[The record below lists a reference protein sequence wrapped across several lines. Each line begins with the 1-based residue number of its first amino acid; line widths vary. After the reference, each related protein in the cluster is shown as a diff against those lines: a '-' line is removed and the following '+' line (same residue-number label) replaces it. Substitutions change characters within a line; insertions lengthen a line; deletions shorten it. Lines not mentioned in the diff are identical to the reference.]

1 MPSLAHQQ
9 EIITAGINA
18 PSADNSQPMLYA
30 WQENQLQLWIDTTRA
45 GKASDNRWVLADIA
59 LGAVIENCIIAA
71 NALGYQHTCHYFP
84 DDKDDSHVAN
94 ISFET
99 SEKAPNGDLAQFINK
114 RCTDRRLP
122 FKGKIAAEELD
133 QLAQCVEHS
142 SCKLTYDLVSFGNSP
157 PALPVIT
164 KAESIRFKSKILHQE
179 LFSTVKF
186 DNTHADEGMPVE
198 VLAIEKPALPMFK
211 LLSSWKW
218 MNRLNKIGAHK
229 MLGMRSVYLP
239 IITSPALC
247 LLSIKDNDRVSIIE
261 GGRSFQ
267 HLWLKATELG
277 MSLQPYA
284 APGIFSLG
292 FVACE
297 PKYKS
302 EMAEIGQMM
311 QALKHPD
318 SGFGLMYFRLG
329 RNGSVKHRTKRR
341 QLSTF
346 LKYPTQKYIG

>member
-84 DDKDDSHVAN
+84 DDTDDSHVAN
-94 ISFET
+94 ITFEE
-99 SEKAPNGDLAQFINK
+99 SESAPNGALAEFIDK

-122 FKGKIAAEELD
+122 FKGKIAVEELQ
-133 QLAQCVEHS
+133 QLAQSIEET
-142 SCKLTYDLVSFGNSP
+142 SCKLTYDLVSFGNRP

-179 LFSTVKF
+179 LFSTVNF
-186 DNTHADEGMPVE
+186 NNTHAVEGMPVE

-229 MLGMRSVYLP
+229 MLGIRSVYLP

-247 LLSIKDNDRVSIIE
+247 LLSISDNERESVIE

-267 HLWLKATELG
+267 RVWLKATEMG

-297 PKYKS
+297 DVFKPD
-302 EMAEIGQMM
+302 MATIAEMM
-311 QALKHPD
+311 QQLKHPE

-329 RNGSVKHRTKRR
+329 RNGNVKHRTKRR
-341 QLSTF
+341 PLATF
-346 LKYPTQKYIG
+346 LKYPA